1 MRVGVTPNSE
11 PKTRRSPLVSTLRR
25 PFLALAQRARDSECG
40 RRAVSRRVVVV
51 LLVAVLAA
59 PAVFAQE
66 VSKQHMQGLDEQVQ
80 EIKSDVLRIAA
91 ELGRLEE
98 RLLYP
103 SNTQLA
109 VFVSLAEGETLR
121 LDSVQIQIDGQ
132 PVARHVYS
140 FKEVEALQKG
150 GMQRLYTGNVPTGEH
165 RLDVSIVGKRDGKDL
180 SAAETFTFSKDV
192 EPKLVGITLAG
203 GDSGTPSLQL
213 GDW

>member
-180 SAAETFTFSKDV
+180 SAAETFTFS
-192 EPKLVGITLAG
+192 
-203 GDSGTPSLQL
+203 
-213 GDW
+213 

>member
-1 MRVGVTPNSE
+1 M
-11 PKTRRSPLVSTLRR
+11 STLRR

-40 RRAVSRRVVVV
+40 RRAVSRRVVV
-51 LLVAVLAA
+51 LLVALLAA

-121 LDSVQIQIDGQ
+121 LDSVQIRIDGQ

-165 RLDVSIVGKRDGKDL
+165 RLDVSIAGKRDGKDV

-192 EPKLVGITLAG
+192 EPKLVGITLMG

>member
-150 GMQRLYTGNVPTGEH
+150 GTQRLYTGNVPTGEH